1 LDQLRLGEA
10 LWIMWGVAGWILA
23 TEHKPALYPRTRG
36 IVERGLLHALRC
48 EFAKIEAI

>member
-1 LDQLRLGEA
+1 MDQLRPGEA

-23 TEHKPALYPRTRG
+23 TEHKPALYERTRG
-36 IVERGLLHALRC
+36 IVERGLLRALRC